1 MGSAATGKDVK
12 SPWQNGNPWP
22 SASGCFPCLSD
33 RGGLSSIQC
42 LGGSDVG
49 WEVGG
54 GRLFLPVGQGSG
66 VLEKPPG
73 ALIRWQQSQMS
84 LKGWAGVDKSLP
96 FTVDTAGEAWE
107 APSSPGV
114 AWALSSPTVPR
125 HGMPS
130 DGGWRSPRI
139 VNHVGR
145 YFWGQG
151 EICR

>member
-1 MGSAATGKDVK
+1 MEIPGPQRLDVSHACLTEED
-12 SPWQNGNPWP
+12 SPPFSVWAGPT
-22 SASGCFPCLSD
+22 L
-33 RGGLSSIQC
+33 
-42 LGGSDVG
+42 
-49 WEVGG
+49 GG

-66 VLEKPPG
+66 VLEKSPG

-84 LKGWAGVDKSLP
+84 LEGWAGVDKSLP

-114 AWALSSPTVPR
+114 AWALSLPTVPG

-139 VNHVGR
+139 VNHVER

-151 EICR
+151 EVCR